1 MSQPAEV
8 AYPPAP
14 QRLSQLLQG
23 VPVHALQPTPGVD
36 PLIHDVVFD
45 SRMVTPGALFVALR
59 GGYADG
65 HAYLQQAFARGA
77 VATLIEAD
85 AAHAAEP
92 PPGCTHVL
100 TTDTRAQLATI
111 ASQWFG
117 HPSRLIDLVGVTGTD
132 GKTSSS
138 YLIARM
144 LNDAGVLTG
153 VIGTVDIRLA
163 DEIIA
168 SDTRQTTPESLDVQ
182 RHLAL
187 MVSRGAQVVV
197 LETTSHALETHR
209 VDGCAY
215 DVAVVTNVTHEHLD
229 FHGTVENYRR
239 AKGGLLRRTAAHARH
254 GGRGIVV
261 LNGDDPGSVAIEAD
275 AGDCQRLHY
284 SMQPITSVAADI
296 RALDIV
302 STPEGSTCRLVTP
315 AGEARLRIN
324 LPGRFNVANA
334 LAAVGAG
341 TALGLPLDAI
351 VRGIASLT
359 HVPGRM
365 QRVDAGQPF
374 AVIVDYAH
382 TPVSIEA
389 ILREARRLTTG
400 RVLIVSGSAGERD
413 IEKRGL
419 QGAVCVT
426 HADYAVFTSEDPRFE
441 DPDAIVEAIAQGA
454 EQAGG
459 RRGVNFACIEDRTAA
474 LLHVFTRAAPGDV
487 VILAGKG
494 HERSIIYG
502 DQKRPWDEGQ
512 VANDLLHTMQFD
524 QSAATATS
532 RKVGDQS

>member
-1 MSQPAEV
+1 MSAAADATTPFV
-8 AYPPAP
+8 FPPAP
-14 QRLSQLLQG
+14 QRLSQLLPG
-23 VPVHALQPTPGVD
+23 VPVHARQPQTD

-45 SRMVTPGALFVALR
+45 SRQVTPGALFVALR

-65 HAYLQQAFARGA
+65 HAYLQQAFERGA
-77 VATLIEAD
+77 VATLVEAD
-85 AAHAAEP
+85 AEHLPVP

-100 TTDTRAQLATI
+100 TTDTRAQLALI

-117 HPSRLIDLVGVTGTD
+117 HPSQRLDLIGVTGTD

-144 LNDAGVLTG
+144 LNEAGVLTG

-163 DEIIA
+163 DEVLA

-187 MVSRGAQVVV
+187 MVSRGAQAVV

-229 FHGTVENYRR
+229 FHGTVENYRH

-261 LNGDDPGSVAIEAD
+261 LNADDPGSVAIERD

-284 SMQPITSVAADI
+284 TMQPNTTVAADI
-296 RALDIV
+296 SARNVV
-302 STPEGSTCRLVTP
+302 STPDGSTCRLVTR
-315 AGEARLRIN
+315 AGEADLRIN

-341 TALGLPLDAI
+341 LALDLPLDAI

-365 QRVDAGQPF
+365 QRVNAGQPF

-389 ILREARRLTTG
+389 ILREARQLTSG
-400 RVLIVSGSAGERD
+400 RILIVSGSAGERD
-413 IEKRGL
+413 IEKRAL

-459 RRGVNFACIEDRTAA
+459 RRGVNFVCIEDRTAA
-474 LLHVFTRAAPGDV
+474 LAHAFACATPGDV

-502 DQKRPWDEGQ
+502 DEKRPWDEGQ
-512 VANDLLHTMQFD
+512 VASDLLHAMQFAPPA
-524 QSAATATS
+524 ST
-532 RKVGDQS
+532 